1 MNAIN
6 QKSLAKE
13 LVKRKNFFMVS
24 NRIFEFDLK
33 PKDFTV
39 YCCLVRHCDNDDHS
53 CFPSRKL
60 IAKECGIDKKTVD
73 AAMKNLENRGLVK
86 KIHRKRSDGSKRS
99 NLYYVSRLFEEF

>member
-1 MNAIN
+1 MNATN
-6 QKSLAKE
+6 EKSLVKE
-13 LVKRKNFFMVS
+13 MVKHKNFFMVS

-33 PKDFTV
+33 PKDFAV

-73 AAMKNLENRGLVK
+73 VAIKNLEDRGLVK
-86 KIHRKRSDGSKRS
+86 KVHRRRADGSKRS
-99 NLYYVSRLFEEF
+99 NLYYVNRLFE

>member
-1 MNAIN
+1 MNATN
-6 QKSLAKE
+6 EKSLVKE
-13 LVKRKNFFMVS
+13 MSKNKNFFMVS

-39 YCCLVRHCDNDDHS
+39 YCCLVRHCDNEDYS

-73 AAMKNLENRGLVK
+73 TALNNLINIGLVK
-86 KIHRKRSDGSKRS
+86 KVHRKRADGSKQS
-99 NLYYVSRLFEEF
+99 NLYYVTRLFEQF

>member
-1 MNAIN
+1 MNATN
-6 QKSLAKE
+6 EKSL
-13 LVKRKNFFMVS
+13 VKGLIKHKNFFMVS

-73 AAMKNLENRGLVK
+73 TALDNLINIGLVK
-86 KIHRKRSDGSKRS
+86 KVHRKRSDGSKRS
-99 NLYYVSRLFEEF
+99 NLYYVTRLFE